1 MRFFT
6 SNSAVSAHPDHELL
20 CHLLAPHPLHRLS
33 LNHLPLHR
41 NQISVLDH
49 LGHLWYAQTV
59 FGRWNYIR
67 FPFCCTSKFSGT
79 DKRLQK
85 LVTLNPVDNDFKYD
99 YFCFRKLLITI
110 ETSWL
115 NRSTPTLRHPPSWS
129 NTSPKGQHLSTG
141 MMADTTTKHK
151 IRAMPLKV
159 FFSSIVCRQTQGVL
173 YNESRVNTHG
183 RSEPKKHMSFW
194 KEWKLDSELRIWDY
208 QNTTAKKVGGP
219 WYFCTSFH
227 LTIINSAYIGAA
239 NYAVHLRRWTSATDF
254 RIFIWHLN
262 YKRALFFLLIN
273 LYCPSRNAYIKNIR
287 SSIEP
292 VFANPSRA
300 G

>member
-129 NTSPKGQHLSTG
+129 STSPKGQHLSTG

-159 FFSSIVCRQTQGVL
+159 FFSSIVCLQIQGVL

-227 LTIINSAYIGAA
+227 LTIINSAYIQGG
-239 NYAVHLRRWTSATDF
+239 
-254 RIFIWHLN
+254 
-262 YKRALFFLLIN
+262 FFNWPPPEFAKCWPVSNWFQKNVRVPDWPPLW
-273 LYCPSRNAYIKNIR
+273 SENA
-287 SSIEP
+287 
-292 VFANPSRA
+292 
-300 G
+300 